1 MKVTMIKPDAV
12 VKVEIGSGFLQKLQM
27 VVLDL
32 FDSKTEEEVQGLKEA
47 IENHR
52 NNDEDF
58 PEQWMENI
66 YVMTTLIS
74 EIEKAIIKE
83 GFTYE
88 KDIDEFTEETN

>member
-1 MKVTMIKPDAV
+1 MIKPDAV